1 MIKEKRII
9 TSEYLSVLDNEIE
22 LIPLTFDIVFKGVF
36 SRNIDLLKRFLNEI
50 LNLELDVKL
59 MKVRFLNTELTKQN
73 KKEYQKRI
81 DLYVCINGNTYIEI
95 EINRSNFERVKLRN
109 YLYGSKVFSMLI
121 DTGESVSKLEDMYFI
136 QLNLN
141 TKDKSLNYGE
151 DVIVRY
157 SLTNECIYMEQDKIF
172 LKFLEYYR
180 NLYYTDI
187 DKLDEGGVWL
197 AGLTSTTFVEL
208 FDIYSHIL
216 NDDELTKLLKDVIDM
231 SMENFNIHEWNK
243 EKMDELVKYNHYKD
257 GKEVGF
263 ESGLIQ
269 GKKETLNNTVK
280 EMIKNNASIEFISKV
295 TKLSNTE
302 IKKIEESMD

>member
-9 TSEYLSVLDNEIE
+9 TREYLSVLDNEIE
-22 LIPLTFDIVFKGVF
+22 LIPLTFDIVWKGVF
-36 SRNIDLLKRFLNEI
+36 SRNIDLLKRFLNEV
-50 LNLELDVKL
+50 LNLELDVNV
-59 MKVRFLNTELTKQN
+59 MKVRFLNTELPKQN

-81 DLYVCINGNTYIEI
+81 DLYVCINGNTYVEI

-121 DTGESVSKLEDMYFI
+121 DTGDSVSKLEDMYFI

-157 SLTNECIYMEQDKIF
+157 SLTNERIYMEQDKIF

-180 NLYYTDI
+180 NLYYTDVN
-187 DKLDEGGVWL
+187 KLDEGGVWL

-216 NDDELTKLLKDVIDM
+216 NDEELTKLLKDVIDM
-231 SMENFNIHEWNK
+231 SMENFNIHEWNR
-243 EKMDELVKYNHYKD
+243 EKMDELVKYNHYKA
-257 GKEVGF
+257 GKD
-263 ESGLIQ
+263 
-269 GKKETLNNTVK
+269 ETLNNTVK
-280 EMIKNNASIEFISKV
+280 EMLKNNISKEIISKV
-295 TKLSNTE
+295 TKLSDTE
-302 IKKIEESMD
+302 IKEIEESMKD